1 MECLKEDPVS
11 DDDVITKLSS
21 MLECPV
27 CFNVPRDL
35 PIPQC
40 SAGHIVCKSC
50 KASVTS
56 CPTCRREMSDST
68 SSLAASMIDLVPH
81 KCKFAEYGC
90 EVKDLL
96 VHLIHHEEKCAER
109 TVRCPSD
116 ECRAEIQLKKFEKHA
131 IENDC
136 RRTMTGSGNV
146 FIHTFS
152 AGFMKW
158 DGISKNR
165 GEEFDLDEE
174 VPSTRLFDKEQRVFI
189 VRKYFP
195 I

>member
-1 MECLKEDPVS
+1 
-11 DDDVITKLSS
+11 
-21 MLECPV
+21 
-27 CFNVPRDL
+27 
-35 PIPQC
+35 
-40 SAGHIVCKSC
+40 
-50 KASVTS
+50 
-56 CPTCRREMSDST
+56 
-68 SSLAASMIDLVPH
+68 
-81 KCKFAEYGC
+81 
-90 EVKDLL
+90 
-96 VHLIHHEEKCAER
+96 
-109 TVRCPSD
+109 
-116 ECRAEIQLKKFEKHA
+116 
-131 IENDC
+131 
-136 RRTMTGSGNV
+136 MTGSGNV